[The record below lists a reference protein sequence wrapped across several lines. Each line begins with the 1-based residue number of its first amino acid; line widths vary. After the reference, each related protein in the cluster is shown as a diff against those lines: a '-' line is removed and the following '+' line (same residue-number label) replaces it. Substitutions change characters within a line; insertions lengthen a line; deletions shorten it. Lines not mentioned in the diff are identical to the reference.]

1 MAAYNHASV
10 DAALALTY
18 NTPALSTMQQWRN
31 VLTPM
36 GDVVIENLSNATD
49 ELLGSIA
56 QMITVHHAKPQLKDL
71 KQAAIDMIRT
81 RLQYES
87 LSDEVVLAFVSAKL
101 PALAGYSQL
110 SYRWLL
116 KCLPAQELFAL
127 AITGSH
133 PAVTM
138 AILCSRVETGT
149 WNSACRDFGFDTDE
163 FCLKAEAAVKY
174 EAAQRGW
181 FPTDLVSTCSM
192 HTTGP
197 FPNGY
202 DAGNALRITTPAS
215 ATVPLNPSATIINT
229 TSTQGVTMTNAT
241 TASIASSSI
250 ATAVDNLKPEL
261 RSLID
266 GMLTQFGINST
277 IQSLA
282 IAARDKDELANA
294 LVTDAATYEAA
305 LTDLRTKLAA
315 KANMP
320 TTMAMPS
327 TTGTI
332 PDGSMSTVSVD
343 TIFSQLK
350 GVSLSVPTFTW
361 EHKHPDVPE
370 INEDYIF
377 RKEMLVKTLSCLVK
391 GENLW
396 LTGHTGSG
404 KTTFIEQIAAR
415 LGWPVARV
423 AFDSNV
429 DRSEMVGR
437 MQLDGDGKG
446 GTVSRWLPGILE
458 IATSRGYIML
468 CDELDAG
475 HPNALYTLQPIL
487 EYKGLTLL
495 EDGGRVVNRGC
506 MARTAA
512 TGNTAG
518 NGDPSGLY
526 PACRILSAATL
537 DRFTTFINVPYMTTD
552 EEAGLIRSA
561 VPGLKA
567 ALVNKM
573 VKFGAELRQAFI
585 TQQTPI
591 SYSPRRSVAFAR
603 EVSDLMDMGY
613 KDETV
618 ALTAAFRSKLYDA
631 ASEEFRQRI
640 TEIANACF
648 GGIDPTRTLD

>member
-1 MAAYNHASV
+1 MASLNQSSV
-10 DAALALTY
+10 DAALALVA
-18 NTPALSTMQQWRN
+18 NTPALIPYGHHHGSIA
-31 VLTPM
+31 PM
-36 GDVVIENLSNATD
+36 GDVVMRNLGAMHET
-49 ELLGSIA
+49 LLGAIA
-56 QMITVHHAKPQLKDL
+56 QMITVHDAQPKLSDL
-71 KQAAIDMIRT
+71 KQASIDMIRT
-81 RLQYES
+81 GLIFES
-87 LSDEVVLAFVSAKL
+87 LSDEVVEAFVAAKL
-101 PALAGYSQL
+101 PALSGYSNL

-116 KCLPAQELFAL
+116 KCLPAHSLFAL

-138 AILCSRVETGT
+138 AILCSRIETGA
-149 WNSACRDFGFDTDE
+149 WNFACRDFGFDMDE
-163 FCLKAEAAVKY
+163 FCADVRPVLED
-174 EAAQRGW
+174 ELDRRGW
-181 FPTDLVSTCSM
+181 ASNDVIHACSM
-192 HTTGP
+192 YPNGP
-197 FPNGY
+197 FTNGFS
-202 DAGNALRITTPAS
+202 AGNNLRSATPTTTTP
-215 ATVPLNPSATIINT
+215 TTTT

-241 TASIASSSI
+241 TASIASLSI
-250 ATAVDNLKPEL
+250 ANAVNGLKPEL
-261 RSLID
+261 RTLID
-266 GMLTQFGINST
+266 GMLTQFGINAT

-282 IAARDKDELANA
+282 TNASMADSLANTLA
-294 LVTDAATYEAA
+294 SDADAYEAA

-537 DRFTTFINVPYMTTD
+537 DRFTTFINVPYMSTD
-552 EEAGLIRSA
+552 EEAKLINSS

-573 VKFGAELRQAFI
+573 VKFGAELRQAFV
-585 TQQTPI
+585 TGQTPI

-648 GGIDPTRTLD
+648 GGIDPTKTLD

>member
-1 MAAYNHASV
+1 
-10 DAALALTY
+10 
-18 NTPALSTMQQWRN
+18 
-31 VLTPM
+31 
-36 GDVVIENLSNATD
+36 
-49 ELLGSIA
+49 
-56 QMITVHHAKPQLKDL
+56 
-71 KQAAIDMIRT
+71 
-81 RLQYES
+81 
-87 LSDEVVLAFVSAKL
+87 
-101 PALAGYSQL
+101 
-110 SYRWLL
+110 
-116 KCLPAQELFAL
+116 
-127 AITGSH
+127 
-133 PAVTM
+133 
-138 AILCSRVETGT
+138 
-149 WNSACRDFGFDTDE
+149 
-163 FCLKAEAAVKY
+163 
-174 EAAQRGW
+174 
-181 FPTDLVSTCSM
+181 
-192 HTTGP
+192 
-197 FPNGY
+197 
-202 DAGNALRITTPAS
+202 
-215 ATVPLNPSATIINT
+215 
-229 TSTQGVTMTNAT
+229 MTNAT
-241 TASIASSSI
+241 TASIASLSI
-250 ATAVDNLKPEL
+250 ANAVNGLKPEL
-261 RSLID
+261 RTLID
-266 GMLTQFGINST
+266 GMLTQFGINAT

-282 IAARDKDELANA
+282 HNASMADSLANTLA
-294 LVTDAATYEAA
+294 SDAAAYEAT
-305 LTDLRTKLAA
+305 LTDLRNKLAA

-332 PDGSMSTVSVD
+332 PDGTMSTVAAE
-343 TIFSQLK
+343 TLFPMLK
-350 GVSLSVPTFTW
+350 GINLQVPSFTW
-361 EHKHPDVPE
+361 VHKHPDVPE
-370 INEDYIF
+370 INTDYIF
-377 RKEMLVKTLSCLVK
+377 RKEMLVKSLSCLVK

-495 EDGGRVVNRGC
+495 EDGGRVVNRGL

-537 DRFTTFINVPYMTTD
+537 DRFTTFINVPYMSTD
-552 EEAGLIRSA
+552 EEAKLINSS

-567 ALVNKM
+567 ALVSKM
-573 VKFGAELRQAFI
+573 VKFGAELRQAFV
-585 TQQTPI
+585 TGQTPV

-648 GGIDPTRTLD
+648 GGIDPTKTLD